1 MTTPSGA
8 GGRVPGSALPLRTLT
23 AWTLLALAGLLIL
36 FGFLHWILPAREMDL
51 LARFATGRFTSLPVL
66 VAPLLAVLV
75 AARLGPPIPRATLVG
90 LVALIEYAV
99 ALVLGVLA
107 FLVTLA
113 LQFDDLGHGIYLL
126 GGIVQRIG
134 DILVTL
140 LQLAL
145 LALAGLWTHR
155 IFAGLGGRLPGL
167 DPRT

>member
-1 MTTPSGA
+1 
-8 GGRVPGSALPLRTLT
+8 
-23 AWTLLALAGLLIL
+23 
-36 FGFLHWILPAREMDL
+36 
-51 LARFATGRFTSLPVL
+51 

>member
-8 GGRVPGSALPLRTLT
+8 GSQVPGGALALRTLT
-23 AWTLLALAGLLIL
+23 AWALLALAGLLIL
-36 FGFLHWILPAREMDL
+36 FGFLTWILPARELDL
-51 LARFATGRFTSLPVL
+51 VARFDTGPFTSLAVL

-99 ALVLGVLA
+99 ALLLGVLA

-113 LQFDDLGHGIYLL
+113 LQFDDLGHGIYVFGSIL
-126 GGIVQRIG
+126 QRIG

-155 IFAGLGGRLPGL
+155 IFTGLGGRLPGRDL
-167 DPRT
+167 RP